1 MKRRFLFIFG
11 LALALLAVGLIVRHV
26 WEQRMQHKREVA
38 YQTAL
43 QSYSAT
49 FRPGTARKDVEAQLK
64 NRGVG
69 FQQIWGPID
78 KQTASVPLDLVQIGR
93 ESAPWYCSEQDVY
106 IAFEFA
112 TTGPRESL
120 DFRDSDVLKAVTVYK
135 WLQGCL

>member
-1 MKRRFLFIFG
+1 MKRKLLFILG
-11 LALALLAVGLIVRHV
+11 SAVALLTVGFIVRHV

-43 QSYSAT
+43 KSYSAI
-49 FRPGTARKDVEAQLK
+49 FRPGAVRKEVETQLRNK
-64 NRGVG
+64 GLN

-78 KQTASVPLDLVQIGR
+78 GQTASVPLDLVQIGR
-93 ESAPWYCSEQDVY
+93 EPAPWYCSEQDVY
-106 IAFEFA
+106 IAFDFA

-120 DFRDSDVLKAVTVYK
+120 AFRDSDVLKTVTVYK

>member
-1 MKRRFLFIFG
+1 MKRR
-11 LALALLAVGLIVRHV
+11 LLLVVGLVVAILVAYLVVRHV
-26 WEQRMQHKREVA
+26 WEQRMQHKREIA

-43 QSYSAT
+43 QLYSAI
-49 FRPGTARKDVEAQLK
+49 FRPGMMRKEVETQLR
-64 NRGVG
+64 NRGLA

-78 KQTASVPLDLVQIGR
+78 GQRASVPLDLVRIGR
-93 ESAPWYCSEQDVY
+93 ESAPWFCSEQDVY

-112 TTGPRESL
+112 PTGLRESL

>member
-1 MKRRFLFIFG
+1 MKRR
-11 LALALLAVGLIVRHV
+11 LLLIVGLVVAVLVVCLVVRHV
-26 WEQRMQHKREVA
+26 WEQRMQHKREIA

-49 FRPGTARKDVEAQLK
+49 FRPGTMRKEVETQLR
-64 NRGVG
+64 NRGLA

-78 KQTASVPLDLVQIGR
+78 GQRASVPLDLVRIGR

-112 TTGPRESL
+112 TTGPHESL
-120 DFRDSDVLKAVTVYK
+120 DFRDSDVLKAVSVYK